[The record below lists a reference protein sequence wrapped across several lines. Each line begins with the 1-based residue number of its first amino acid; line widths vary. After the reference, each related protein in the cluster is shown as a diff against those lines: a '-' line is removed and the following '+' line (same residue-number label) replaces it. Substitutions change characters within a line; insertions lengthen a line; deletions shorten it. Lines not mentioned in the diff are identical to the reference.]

1 MSCMPWLPEARWFWR
16 SSVPSPATQA
26 PSLVGYSRSFLP
38 NRIPDFASLKIDI
51 SSTYSDPMAS
61 RTFVW
66 PTTPSENEDRVY
78 LEWFCSS
85 IKRFNCVAER
95 CSSEVFL
102 ASVEC
107 LELIRLDTANYATA
121 LEAESN
127 RGFIQLASEEH
138 GVAPCLMLSLLLN
151 DTFP

>member
-61 RTFVW
+61 L
-66 PTTPSENEDRVY
+66 S
-78 LEWFCSS
+78 SS

>member
-1 MSCMPWLPEARWFWR
+1 MNCVGVVKLKKKGVIE
-16 SSVPSPATQA
+16 VCIIVYVL
-26 PSLVGYSRSFLP
+26 LVS
-38 NRIPDFASLKIDI
+38 
-51 SSTYSDPMAS
+51 
-61 RTFVW
+61 
-66 PTTPSENEDRVY
+66 
-78 LEWFCSS
+78 SS